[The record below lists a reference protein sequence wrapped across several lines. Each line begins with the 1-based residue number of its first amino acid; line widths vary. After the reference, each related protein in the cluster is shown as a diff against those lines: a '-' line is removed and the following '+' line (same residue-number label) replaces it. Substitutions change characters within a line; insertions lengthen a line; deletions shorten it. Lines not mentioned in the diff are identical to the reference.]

1 MRIHDRYIL
10 SGFWRNV
17 FLGLIAFAVI
27 FVTVDINEEID
38 NFIDHDAT
46 IFQVT
51 SYYLFELPWILL
63 LVTPVAVLLSTIFTL
78 GKLSRN
84 NELTAFIAS
93 GTPLVRVAMPLFI
106 SALFITGVSI
116 VFNDILVPMSKRKS
130 EEIMLVQ
137 IEKRKKRSSFR
148 YKTDLH
154 YQGENSRTYYAER
167 YDISMSMM
175 VNIIVNEYD
184 GATLAKR
191 IDAKKAFWD
200 GLKWVFVDGVIRE
213 FHDSGESITNFRRR
227 EMPELPEK
235 PEDFSKEDIEPEEM
249 RFSELLEHI
258 DKVRRG
264 GGSIDK
270 YKVDLYFKFSFPFTS
285 LIFALIG
292 VALSSAKRKP
302 SMATGFGMTL
312 LISFTYYGI
321 LRIGQAL
328 GHSGV
333 LEPMLSA
340 WLGNIVFFLLGV
352 TLLYRAN
359 K

>member
-1 MRIHDRYIL
+1 LRIHDRYIL

-17 FLGLIAFAVI
+17 FIGLIAFAVI

-46 IFQVT
+46 LFQIS

-63 LVTPVAVLLSTIFTL
+63 MVTPVAVLLSTIFTL

-93 GTPLVRVAMPLFI
+93 GTSLVRVAMPLFI
-106 SALFITGVSI
+106 SALFITGASI
-116 VFNDILVPMSKRKS
+116 IFNDILVPMAKRKS

-154 YQGENSRTYYAER
+154 YQGEDSRTYYAER

-175 VNIIVNEYD
+175 VNVIVNEYD
-184 GATLAKR
+184 GATLAR
-191 IDAKKAFWD
+191 RVDAKKAFWD
-200 GLKWVFVDGVIRE
+200 GLKWVFVDGAIRD
-213 FHDSGESITNFRRR
+213 FHDSGESISSFRRR
-227 EMPELPEK
+227 EMPELKEK

-249 RFSELLEHI
+249 RFTELLDYI

-264 GGSIDK
+264 GGSVDK

-302 SMATGFGMTL
+302 SLATGFGMTL

-333 LEPMLSA
+333 LDPMIAA

-352 TLLYRAN
+352 VLLHRAN

>member
-93 GTPLVRVAMPLFI
+93 GTSLVRVAMPLFI
-106 SALFITGVSI
+106 SAFFITGASI